1 MIVRL
6 VTVACLLVAVGC
18 KKKPPVDAAATEG
31 ATAPAEVTQPAA
43 RPSHIDELIS
53 NFEKVFFDTDSS
65 ELDIASRGVL
75 DRNAAILQEHV
86 EVKVQVQG
94 HADERGTVD
103 YNLQLGNER
112 ANAVK
117 SYLVGQGVGPDRI
130 NVISYGEEMP
140 ASTGHHESSW
150 AQNRR
155 AEFVVAW

>member
-1 MIVRL
+1 MFLRLLL
-6 VTVACLLVAVGC
+6 VTLALAPAC
-18 KKKPPVDAAATEG
+18 KKKPPADAAATDG
-31 ATAPAEVTQPAA
+31 AAAPVAVQEAA
-43 RPSHIDELIS
+43 RPQHIDELIT

-130 NVISYGEEMP
+130 LVISYGEEMP
-140 ASTGHHESSW
+140 AATGHHESSW

>member
-1 MIVRL
+1 MILRVLL
-6 VTVACLLVAVGC
+6 VTLTLVTAC

-31 ATAPAEVTQPAA
+31 AAAPVEAQQPAA
-43 RPSHIDELIS
+43 RPEHIDELIA

-65 ELDIASRGVL
+65 ELDIASREVL

-117 SYLVGQGVGPDRI
+117 DYLVSQGVGPDRI
-130 NVISYGEEMP
+130 AVISYGEDMP

>member
-1 MIVRL
+1 MILRALL
-6 VTVACLLVAVGC
+6 VTLALAPAC
-18 KKKPPVDAAATEG
+18 KKKPPADAAATEG
-31 ATAPAEVTQPAA
+31 AAAPAAA
-43 RPSHIDELIS
+43 QEAAPRPQHIDELIS

-75 DRNAAILQEHV
+75 DRNATILQEHV
-86 EVKVQVQG
+86 DVKVQVQG

-117 SYLVGQGVGPDRI
+117 NYLVGQGVGPDRI
-130 NVISYGEEMP
+130 AVISYGEEMP
-140 ASTGHHESSW
+140 VASGHQESSW